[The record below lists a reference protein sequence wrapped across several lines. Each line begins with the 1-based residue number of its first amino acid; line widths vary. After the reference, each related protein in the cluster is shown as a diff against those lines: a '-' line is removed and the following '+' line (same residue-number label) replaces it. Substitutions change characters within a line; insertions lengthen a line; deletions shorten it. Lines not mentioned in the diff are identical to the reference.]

1 MEKSFA
7 EKQHISKIGILQI
20 FSQSSYRKPLLLSA
34 MMMLMQQFSGIK
46 VINSY
51 IVQIFQ
57 NAGGK
62 VSLMFS
68 L

>member
-1 MEKSFA
+1 MD
-7 EKQHISKIGILQI
+7 I
-20 FSQSSYRKPLLLSA
+20 FCKAIYRKPLLLSA
-34 MMMLMQQFSGIK
+34 MLMLMQQFSGIK

-62 VSLMFS
+62 V
-68 L
+68 